1 MFFTL
6 FVYTAMHTTIHQ
18 HPWSTHII
26 YLWYFNRSIIAVPSL
41 IPNPNLN
48 HELFF
53 LLFLFFFSFCCP
65 INFHLPHRKL
75 ILFVGYRV
83 TLQMYA
89 RSNYLHKNVY
99 AHPIPLLLW
108 TFHKKKKPTTTKRK
122 KHPYART
129 FGPIQ
134 RWFETFNKSTAADC
148 WLIYPVYIY
157 IYILYLYIY
166 RFV

>member
-1 MFFTL
+1 MNIAYFTL
-6 FVYTAMHTTIHQ
+6 FVYTAVHGAHAVH
-18 HPWSTHII
+18 HPWDTHII
-26 YLWYFNRSIIAVPSL
+26 YTWYFNRSIIIAVPSL

-48 HELFF
+48 HELF
-53 LLFLFFFSFCCP
+53 LCYFFSFCCP

-108 TFHKKKKPTTTKRK
+108 TFQKIKKI
-122 KHPYART
+122 HPYART
-129 FGPIQ
+129 FGPIE
-134 RWFETFNKSTAADC
+134 RWFETFNKSTAD
-148 WLIYPVYIY
+148 
-157 IYILYLYIY
+157 
-166 RFV
+166 